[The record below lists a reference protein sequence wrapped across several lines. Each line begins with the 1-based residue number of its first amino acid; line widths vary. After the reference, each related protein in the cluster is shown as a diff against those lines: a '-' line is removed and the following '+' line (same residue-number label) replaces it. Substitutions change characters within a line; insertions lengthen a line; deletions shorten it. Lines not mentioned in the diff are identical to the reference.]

1 MCAVQQHTTQLVLET
16 ADEAAAVIEFASQL
30 TTYPSRSDGKPTE
43 AEARQLIASFNRVCE
58 KWGSVARW
66 TRTATSVT
74 SGWDI
79 EEVCKSFQRFR
90 DTVDPETLAQ
100 FEQQANNNAGRAIDH
115 RSTIASL

>member
-1 MCAVQQHTTQLVLET
+1 MCAVQQQHTTQLVLET

-79 EEVCKSFQRFR
+79 EEVCKERLK
-90 DTVDPETLAQ
+90 V
-100 FEQQANNNAGRAIDH
+100 N
-115 RSTIASL
+115 RS